1 MNPSWWNDLLHCDSV
16 WYLPLLF
23 VQSLVHR
30 EGVGSVADVINHSEA
45 FPALLQGRQHFHDKL
60 PFSRRLR
67 LSWENSFS
75 DGSWYR
81 ACPPESN
88 VFQAHSRVCLAI
100 VKMTQQI
107 NNTAPFS
114 MNSIK
119 HNKHEIKLHASLSSQ
134 D

>member
-1 MNPSWWNDLLHCDSV
+1 MRRDSV

-45 FPALLQGRQHFHDKL
+45 LPALLQGRQHFQDKL

-75 DGSWYR
+75 DDSRYG

-88 VFQAHSRVCLAI
+88 VFQATSRVYLAI
-100 VKMTQQI
+100 VRMNQQI
-107 NNTAPFS
+107 NNTALFS
-114 MNSIK
+114 TNSIK
-119 HNKHEIKLHASLSSQ
+119 HNKNEIKLRTSLSSR